1 MKSYERRFTIEYLEL
16 CMRIK
21 NLEDYIDRR
30 TLGKDDGTCT
40 IDTLI
45 TQLNVM
51 KSYKSILTAR
61 ASIEGIHLQELEW

>member
-1 MKSYERRFTIEYLEL
+1 MKNYERRFAIEYLEL

-21 NLEDYIDRR
+21 NLEEYIDRR
-30 TLGKDDGTCT
+30 SLGQDEGKCS

-51 KSYKSILTAR
+51 KSYKSILLAR
-61 ASIEGIHLQELEW
+61 ASIEDIDLQEPEW

>member
-1 MKSYERRFTIEYLEL
+1 MKNYERRFVIEYLEL

-21 NLEDYIDRR
+21 NLEEYIDRR
-30 TLGKDDGTCT
+30 ALGQDEGKCS

-51 KSYKSILTAR
+51 KSYKSILLAR
-61 ASIEGIHLQELEW
+61 ASIEEIHLQEPEW